1 MGNHSDAFGATLRAA
16 PPSCAAPASGLS
28 TPGQD
33 PVYAASKAVERL
45 CMAMEHY
52 GRGQGTLRGIDDYDL
67 VEDVEHPHLEGL
79 CKRLDLAPTQFAPH
93 RTEAEDI
100 LRRLRVEQKPYAATL
115 DLMQRVM
122 AWPELTHGKVELCLD
137 MIDTRK
143 AHDSFVEFFTDD
155 LDCPDSPKL
164 ELVPGAIKAVA
175 MDSLCTG
182 WINTN
187 DRPLLECL
195 TLEQMERVVGVVGAA
210 AFPWR
215 MRLNDTVVF
224 PKCAVN
230 TAIILKLMIDR
241 RLDRAKTI
249 ARRLSRPS
257 DGDTQG

>member
-1 MGNHSDAFGATLRAA
+1 MT
-16 PPSCAAPASGLS
+16 
-28 TPGQD
+28 
-33 PVYAASKAVERL
+33 
-45 CMAMEHY
+45 MEHY
-52 GRGQGTLRGIDDYDL
+52 GRGEGMLKGIDDYQL
-67 VEDVEHPHLEGL
+67 AEDSEHPHLEGL
-79 CKRLDLAPTQFAPH
+79 CAKLGLSVAPFVPH
-93 RTEAEDI
+93 CSETEDI
-100 LRRLRVEQKPYAATL
+100 LRRLRLEEKPYAATL
-115 DLMQRVM
+115 DLIQRVM
-122 AWPELTHGKVELCLD
+122 AWPGMMRDQVELCLD
-137 MIDTRK
+137 LIDTRK

-155 LDCPDSPKL
+155 LDCPEAPKL

-230 TAIILKLMIDR
+230 TAIILKLVMER
-241 RLDRAKTI
+241 RMDRAKSI

-257 DGDTQG
+257 DDDTQG